1 LVIAAFQ
8 LTDRFQFSKP
18 SRDPRVEEA
27 GSARWA
33 VVESCLQ
40 RRNQTFRDWHG
51 PPTSVR
57 FRITLD
63 EFASDL
69 GDRAADPNA
78 PGLDIDIFYVQ
89 SGQLAEPQA
98 GIGQDQ
104 HDVALSPTGV
114 R

>member
-18 SRDPRVEEA
+18 SRDPRGEVMA
-27 GSARWA
+27 GA
-33 VVESCLQ
+33 VVEACLQ
-40 RRNQTFRDWHG
+40 RRNQTFRDWHR

-57 FRITLD
+57 FRIALD
-63 EFASDL
+63 ESASDL
-69 GDRAADPNA
+69 GHRAANPNA
-78 PGLDIDIFYVQ
+78 PGLEIDIFYVQ

-98 GIGQDQ
+98 GVGEDQ